1 MNKKF
6 NFVLIYKFLI
16 NGSLM
21 VVFDVYV
28 LANINFIY
36 KESIKKVNQSTE
48 GVLERIAKTKWIK
61 CVLTPK

>member
-48 GVLERIAKTKWIK
+48 GV
-61 CVLTPK
+61 